1 MNSTGYQILSNF
13 YEMINQSVMRLIRSK
28 VNWKLKGYVGK
39 RLFRE
44 WRRRQ
49 QWNIPKHW
57 IVLQIFWIECQNVF
71 CDFYYLIV
79 SYALESCSIKPGS
92 VYIQSCRLDGV
103 LCQSSV
109 YDMCL
114 HVSVCRPSTVTSR
127 STSSLSWPWCT
138 RQNSSWNT
146 TRRSWPPNRS
156 PNYSSWPTTSSPTCP
171 R

>member
-1 MNSTGYQILSNF
+1 MNKTA
-13 YEMINQSVMRLIRSK
+13 MK
-28 VNWKLKGYVGK
+28 
-39 RLFRE
+39 
-44 WRRRQ
+44 
-49 QWNIPKHW
+49 IPMEKKNW

-109 YDMCL
+109 YDMRL

-127 STSSLSWPWCT
+127 STSSLFWPWCT

-156 PNYSSWPTTSSPTCP
+156 PNYSSWLTTSSPTCP
-171 R
+171 RYNSKPTKLNIHCIAITYLSAVNLYSSIALWYFTIFS